1 MTKDELIELT
11 NDKKRGEVLESWES
25 WPVLYDFPE
34 IGLTVRKLELPD
46 GSYFTAA
53 WFAGNDVWTKGGHW
67 SEPNAPGARNL
78 NRPRFEYYNGKK
90 PFRLRHSNMSETGMK
105 ELLKNLRGKL
115 K

>member
-1 MTKDELIELT
+1 MTKEELMALT
-11 NDKKRGEVLESWES
+11 NDKKRGEVLASWES

-53 WFAGNDVWTKGGHW
+53 WFAGHDYWTKSGLLT
-67 SEPNAPGARNL
+67 EPNAPGARNL

-90 PFRLRHSNMSETGMK
+90 PFRLRHSAKSETDLKAILKKMREAMK
-105 ELLKNLRGKL
+105 
-115 K
+115 

>member
-1 MTKDELIELT
+1 MTKEELMELT

-53 WFAGNDVWTKGGHW
+53 WFAGNDVWTKSGHW
-67 SEPNAPGARNL
+67 SEPNAPGAWNL
-78 NRPRFEYYNGKK
+78 NRPRFEYYTGLK
-90 PFRLRHSNMSETGMK
+90 PFRLRYTAKNETELKEILKKMREAMK
-105 ELLKNLRGKL
+105 
-115 K
+115 